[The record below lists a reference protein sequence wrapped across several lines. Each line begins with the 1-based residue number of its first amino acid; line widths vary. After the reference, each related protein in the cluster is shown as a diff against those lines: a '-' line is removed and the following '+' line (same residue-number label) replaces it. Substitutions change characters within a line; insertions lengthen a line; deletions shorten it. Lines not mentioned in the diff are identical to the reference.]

1 MRAASEQTVSEE
13 LTQHVAEL
21 TARVAELTRR
31 LDLIEV
37 VRGNGKAHP
46 HPEPTLLGADDSSN
60 PIEFL
65 TDNGFVIVRPWEE
78 DGSPAPTDGNCRFVV
93 SDPNGNERTIAV
105 RISREL
111 MTATA
116 IHTSGRI
123 DQSSEFWICC
133 AEKRLADYVA
143 HHDGFPEANEITVSE
158 LDREDLLLTIRWGK
172 SG

>member
-1 MRAASEQTVSEE
+1 MRAASEQTISEE
-13 LTQHVAEL
+13 LTQRIAEL

-37 VRGNGKAHP
+37 VRGNGRAHP
-46 HPEPTLLGADDSSN
+46 QPEPTLLSADDSSN

-65 TDNGFVIVRPWEE
+65 TDNGFVVVRPWER
-78 DGSPAPTDGNCRFVV
+78 DGSPAPTEGNCRFVV

-123 DQSSEFWICC
+123 DESSEFWICC
-133 AEKRLADYVA
+133 SEKHPADYL
-143 HHDGFPEANEITVSE
+143 G
-158 LDREDLLLTIRWGK
+158 
-172 SG
+172 

>member
-1 MRAASEQTVSEE
+1 MRAGSEPTVSEE
-13 LTQHVAEL
+13 LTQRIAEL

-31 LDLIEV
+31 LDLVEV
-37 VRGNGKAHP
+37 VRGNGRAHP
-46 HPEPTLLGADDSSN
+46 QPEPTLLGSDDSSN

-65 TDNGFVIVRPWEE
+65 TDNGFVIVRPWER
-78 DGSPAPTDGNCRFVV
+78 DGSPAPTDGTCRFVV

-111 MTATA
+111 ITATA

-123 DQSSEFWICC
+123 DQPSEFWICC
-133 AEKRLADYVA
+133 AERRLADYVA
-143 HHDGFPEANEITVSE
+143 EHDSFPDANEITVND
-158 LDREDLLLTIRWGK
+158 LDREDLLLAIRWGK